1 MENIRI
7 EKIFIHN
14 NYLYAKVSSG
24 NFDKVYRSGISVSWD
39 EETSALYYNGRET
52 TNDNKV
58 DIIIKAVSN
67 EYRINLIIDESTI
80 VEI

>member
-7 EKIFIHN
+7 ERIFIHN
-14 NYLYAKVSSG
+14 DYLYVKVSSG
-24 NFDKVYRSGISVSWD
+24 NFDKVYRSGMSVSWD
-39 EETSALYYNGRET
+39 EETTALYYNGRET

>member
-7 EKIFIHN
+7 ERIFIHN
-14 NYLYAKVSSG
+14 DYLYAEVSSG
-24 NFDKVYRSGISVSWD
+24 NFDKVYRSGMSVSWD
-39 EETSALYYNGRET
+39 EETTALYYNGRET

-67 EYRINLIIDESTI
+67 EYGVNLIIDESTI